1 LSYQDCCSTN
11 CRASRGALHV
21 VGIFSVGLDANEQ
34 TDLRHA
40 PLPLTIG
47 LSEWVFND
55 SRSVISRYVSGGSD
69 NFDIVSDLEAARAK
83 SYSSPRTRRI

>member
-11 CRASRGALHV
+11 CRAARGALHV
-21 VGIFSVGLDANEQ
+21 VRVFSVGLDATGNPIFGMLLFH
-34 TDLRHA
+34 LRSA
-40 PLPLTIG
+40 V
-47 LSEWVFND
+47 SEWVFND